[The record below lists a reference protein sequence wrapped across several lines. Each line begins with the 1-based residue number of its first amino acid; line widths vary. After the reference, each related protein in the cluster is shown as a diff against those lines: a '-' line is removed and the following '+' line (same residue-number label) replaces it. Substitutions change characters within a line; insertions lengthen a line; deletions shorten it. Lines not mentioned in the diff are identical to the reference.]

1 MSEPKRDFTNS
12 FDDMFDFDHDGKIDF
27 LEQYAEIDYLSEGRI
42 RPEDADLAHDYLMH
56 SDDPDIT
63 FPASFAV
70 DYDDD
75 DDFDDFDSDDYASDD
90 HDSDDYDD

>member
-1 MSEPKRDFTNS
+1 MNEPKRNFTNL

-27 LEQYAEIDYLSEGRI
+27 LEQYAEIDFLSGGRI
-42 RPEDADLAHDYLMH
+42 NPEDADLAHDYFMH

-63 FPASFAV
+63 FPASLAD

-75 DDFDDFDSDDYASDD
+75 DY
-90 HDSDDYDD
+90 DDYDDYDSDGDGYED